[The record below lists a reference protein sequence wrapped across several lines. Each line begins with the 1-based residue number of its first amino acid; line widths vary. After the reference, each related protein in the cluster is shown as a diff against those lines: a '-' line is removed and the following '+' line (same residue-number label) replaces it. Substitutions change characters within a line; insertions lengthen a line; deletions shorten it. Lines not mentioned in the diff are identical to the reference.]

1 MESLE
6 SWRGKPKMLMVEEK
20 GWLKKPHP
28 GIIFRGVLPP
38 LFSINKKPEVMNYI
52 DLNKYQNY
60 L

>member
-1 MESLE
+1 
-6 SWRGKPKMLMVEEK
+6 MLMVEEK